1 MIGDAEPTGVLTMPT
16 AQPSFR
22 LIVDEIVEKIR
33 TGDLKPGDK
42 LPSTSQ
48 LASAYGVSNNTV
60 YRALAILHDR
70 NLIIGQ
76 QGRGTYVAER
86 PAQ

>member
-1 MIGDAEPTGVLTMPT
+1 MPT

-22 LIVDEIVEKIR
+22 RIVDEIVEKIR
-33 TGDLKPGDK
+33 TGELKPGDK
-42 LPSTSQ
+42 LPSTSE
-48 LASAYGVSNNTV
+48 LADMYGVSNNTA
-60 YRALAILHDR
+60 YRALVILHDR

-86 PAQ
+86 PAK

>member
-16 AQPSFR
+16 ARPSFR
-22 LIVDEIVEKIR
+22 LIVDEIAEKIR

-48 LASAYGVSNNTV
+48 LATAYGVSNNTV

-70 NLIIGQ
+70 NLIIGH

-86 PAQ
+86 TQ

>member
-22 LIVDEIVEKIR
+22 RIVDDIAGKISS
-33 TGDLKPGDK
+33 GELKPGDK

-48 LASAYGVSNNTV
+48 LAATYGVSNNTA
-60 YRALAILHDR
+60 YRALVILHDR

-86 PAQ
+86 PGQ

>member
-1 MIGDAEPTGVLTMPT
+1 MPT

-22 LIVDEIVEKIR
+22 RIVDEIVAKISS
-33 TGDLKPGDK
+33 GELKPGDK

-48 LASAYGVSNNTV
+48 LAAQYEVSNNTV

-70 NLIIGQ
+70 NLIIGY

-86 PAQ
+86 PEQPG

>member
-1 MIGDAEPTGVLTMPT
+1 MPT
-16 AQPSFR
+16 ARPSFR
-22 LIVDEIVEKIR
+22 LIVDEIAEKIR

-48 LASAYGVSNNTV
+48 LAKSYGVSNNTV

-70 NLIIGQ
+70 NLIIGH

-86 PAQ
+86 TQ

>member
-1 MIGDAEPTGVLTMPT
+1 MPT

-22 LIVDEIVEKIR
+22 RIVDEIVAKIAS
-33 TGDLKPGDK
+33 GELKPGDK

-48 LASAYGVSNNTV
+48 LAIQYEVSNNTV

-70 NLIIGQ
+70 DLIIGH
-76 QGRGTYVAER
+76 QGRGTYVAQRPER
-86 PAQ
+86 

>member
-16 AQPSFR
+16 AKPSFR
-22 LIVDEIVEKIR
+22 LIVDDIAGKISS
-33 TGDLKPGDK
+33 GELKPGDK

-48 LASAYGVSNNTV
+48 LAATYGVSNNTA
-60 YRALAILHDR
+60 YRALVILHDR
-70 NLIIGQ
+70 DLIIGQ

-86 PAQ
+86 SGQ

>member
-1 MIGDAEPTGVLTMPT
+1 MPT

-22 LIVDEIVEKIR
+22 RIVDDIAGKIKN
-33 TGDLKPGDK
+33 GELKPGDK

-48 LASAYGVSNNTV
+48 LADMYGVSNNTA
-60 YRALAILHDR
+60 YRALVILHDR
-70 NLIIGQ
+70 ELIIGQ

-86 PAQ
+86 PST